1 MRKMEF
7 NEFEKYVE
15 KNLADHLSGSLL
27 DVEVKLH
34 EVVKNNGMVK
44 HGLEIKQ
51 NNHAIIIYLEDFFN
65 QYSDADDEA
74 VLDLIL
80 NNISEIALNSK
91 VDQISEKIIDIKKD
105 VDRIVFNVVNTARNT
120 EMLKNIPSRS
130 FLDLSVIYQMVVSS
144 DSNSTTSFVI
154 TNNYAE
160 MMGLTEDELFQ
171 YAAENTMRIYPPVVQ
186 TVQSV
191 LMESLKNGGIPD
203 DIIEVM
209 LGNAQPDMWV
219 VTNTKKIN
227 GSSLILYRNELDKI
241 AMRLGSDLYILPSS
255 IHELIVV
262 PSDIGDTQELRMMVA
277 AVNENEV
284 PEEELLSDNVY
295 YYDRATGKV
304 RIA

>member
-34 EVVKNNGMVK
+34 EVLKNNGMVK
-44 HGLEIKQ
+44 HGLAIKQ

-65 QYSDADDEA
+65 QYSDADDET
-74 VLDLIL
+74 VLDRIL
-80 NNISEIALNSK
+80 NNISEIALNST
-91 VDQISEKIIDIKKD
+91 VDQICEINIDIKD

-130 FLDLSVIYQMVVSS
+130 FLDLSVIYRMVVSS
-144 DSNSTTSFVI
+144 DSNSTSSFVI

-160 MMGLTEDELFQ
+160 MMGLTEDDLFQ

-186 TVQSV
+186 TAQSV
-191 LMESLKNGGIPD
+191 LMELLKNGGIPD

-209 LGNAQPDMWV
+209 LGNTQPDMWV

-227 GSSLILYRNELDKI
+227 GSSLILYRNELDKL

-255 IHELIVV
+255 IHELIAV
-262 PSDIGDTQELRMMVA
+262 PSDIGDPQELRMMVA
-277 AVNENEV
+277 AANGNEV
-284 PEEELLSDNVY
+284 PKEELLSDNVY
-295 YYDRATGKV
+295 YYDRKTGKV

>member
-203 DIIEVM
+203 DII
-209 LGNAQPDMWV
+209 
-219 VTNTKKIN
+219 
-227 GSSLILYRNELDKI
+227 
-241 AMRLGSDLYILPSS
+241 
-255 IHELIVV
+255 
-262 PSDIGDTQELRMMVA
+262 
-277 AVNENEV
+277 
-284 PEEELLSDNVY
+284 
-295 YYDRATGKV
+295 
-304 RIA
+304 

>member
-74 VLDLIL
+74 VLDHIL
-80 NNISEIALNSK
+80 NTISEIALNSK
-91 VDQISEKIIDIKKD
+91 VDQINDKIPKKRE
-105 VDRIVFNVVNTARNT
+105 VDSIIFNVVNTARNT

-130 FLDLSVIYQMVVSS
+130 FLDLSVIYRMVVSS
-144 DSNSTTSFVI
+144 DSNSTSSFVI

-160 MMGLTEDELFQ
+160 MMGLTEDDLFQ

-186 TVQSV
+186 TAQSV
-191 LMESLKNGGIPD
+191 LMELLKNGGIPD

-209 LGNAQPDMWV
+209 LGNTQPDMWV

-227 GSSLILYRNELDKI
+227 GSSLILYKNELDKL

-255 IHELIVV
+255 IHELIAV
-262 PSDIGDTQELRMMVA
+262 PSDIGDPQELRMMVA

-284 PEEELLSDNVY
+284 PKEELLSDNVY
-295 YYDRATGKV
+295 YYDRKTGKV